1 MGHYK
6 IERSLLIDAPA
17 EKIWDELV
25 DVKSWPQWK
34 PMVPKTVYD
43 DDKLKVGKKFKLS
56 LRVKGPIV
64 TPVTCDI
71 IALDKYDY
79 MAWTGGLEGLSKS
92 VHSFLFKEED
102 GKTLVTSREEFTG
115 IFVSLMLIFLTEK
128 DFETMHDQWLLAIKK
143 HIDKKY
149 NS

>member
-17 EKIWDELV
+17 DKIWDELL

-34 PMVPKTVYD
+34 PMITKIKYD
-43 DDKLKVGKKFKLS
+43 GDKLETGKNFKLS

-64 TPVTCDI
+64 TPVTCKI
-71 IALDKYDY
+71 LSLDEYES

-102 GKTLVTSREEFTG
+102 GKTLVTSREEFSG
-115 IFVSLMLIFLTEK
+115 ALVSLMLLFLTPK
-128 DFETMHDQWLLAIKK
+128 DFEKLHDDWLIAIKE